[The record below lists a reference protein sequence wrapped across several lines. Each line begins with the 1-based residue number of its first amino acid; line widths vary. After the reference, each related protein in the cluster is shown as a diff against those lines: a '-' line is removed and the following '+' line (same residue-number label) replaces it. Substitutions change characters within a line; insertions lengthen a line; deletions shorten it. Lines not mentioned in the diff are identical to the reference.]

1 MGGSPLDQFF
11 FREAKFFSAA
21 RRRRKFLGFGGP
33 QMRLPTLEITRLG
46 TQMGKNFRLR
56 RAFFSDASSNTI
68 PVLLFHCGKG
78 INSIIPSRINI
89 FQSRRDGYTDDIVSF
104 CEDYSRVYTFA
115 NLYRFSYGAMGTL
128 ILIYHF
134 C

>member
-1 MGGSPLDQFF
+1 
-11 FREAKFFSAA
+11 
-21 RRRRKFLGFGGP
+21 
-33 QMRLPTLEITRLG
+33 MRLPTLEITRLG
-46 TQMGKNFRLR
+46 TQMGKIFSLR

-68 PVLLFHCGKG
+68 LLFHCGKG

-128 ILIYHF
+128 TARWVHIISVF
-134 C
+134 